1 MFQYDSHRGMQHLVR
16 DLNRLNAAEP
26 ALHQVD
32 FEWQGFEWIDANDS
46 DNSVYSFI
54 RRGKNPDDVIL
65 AVLNAT
71 PVVRYGYRQACRAP
85 ATTKKC

>member
-1 MFQYDSHRGMQHLVR
+1 V
-16 DLNRLNAAEP
+16 
-26 ALHQVD
+26 
-32 FEWQGFEWIDANDS
+32 IDANDS

-71 PVVRYGYRQACRAP
+71 PVVRYGYRLGVRAP
-85 ATTKKC
+85 GTMKKC